1 MMDTLRKDLKSI
13 LIFCIESKEE
23 LDVLEFFFQLER
35 SILRDDFDLLIQFFI
50 VYDWELIFLDIKFK
64 EILLIKLLYL
74 FYKRSECRIKIS
86 T

>member
-13 LIFCIESKEE
+13 LIFRIESKEE
-23 LDVLEFFFQLER
+23 LEVIEFFFQLEC

-50 VYDWELIFLDIKFK
+50 VYDWELIFLDIKFR

>member
-1 MMDTLRKDLKSI
+1 MDTLRKDLKSI
-13 LIFCIESKEE
+13 LIFRIESKEE
-23 LDVLEFFFQLER
+23 LEVIEFFFQLEY

-50 VYDWELIFLDIKFK
+50 VYDWELIFLDIKFR